1 MADAPDLFRA
11 PPEVAPR
18 SAWQRACSG
27 CGACCA
33 APDIAALAKP
43 LGVPCAHLGA
53 DCRCGVYASRPAV
66 CRNYTPD
73 WVCGEVAP
81 LPTLA
86 ARTRRFLELYGLTD
100 AV

>member
-1 MADAPDLFRA
+1 MNPVHPSSLWRQ
-11 PPEVAPR
+11 E
-18 SAWQRACSG
+18 CTL

-33 APDIAALAKP
+33 APDIAALQKP
-43 LGVPCAHLGA
+43 LGVPCKHLDAGCKCA
-53 DCRCGVYASRPAV
+53 IYESRPPV

-86 ARTRRFLELYGLTD
+86 ERIKRYLEVYGLD
-100 AV
+100 YASL